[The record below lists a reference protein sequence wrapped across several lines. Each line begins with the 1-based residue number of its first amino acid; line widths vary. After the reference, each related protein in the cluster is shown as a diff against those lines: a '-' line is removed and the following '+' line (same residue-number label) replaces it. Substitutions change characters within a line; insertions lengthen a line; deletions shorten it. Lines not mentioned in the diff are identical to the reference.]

1 MNTKAIC
8 KFLVIPT
15 LILTAALAVPSV
27 AEQAASQTNPAS
39 TFATLE
45 AA

>member
-27 AEQAASQTNPAS
+27 AQH
-39 TFATLE
+39 
-45 AA
+45 